1 MRSSELFAPS
11 GQADALPTFAVTAGS
26 LAAYALFGWAPLRA
40 VDRVRGSMTVYA
52 VCCVA
57 LAAVYAVTSLPVL
70 SDASGAR
77 AFLLV
82 LRGFLGVTTLVS
94 WFALLGDRPRLFQV
108 SAIAVAFAATALAD
122 LAFLALQAAVGFA
135 LLVALPL
142 LSLGAYRVVARK
154 RSGAGAAAAAPAGA
168 AADAAVGDA
177 EPSRAASGGVARVLG
192 SPILF
197 CLLAGAVLGC
207 IQGVG
212 ADLVLAHE
220 QLAGGYV
227 ANNLLVAAALAIAA
241 ALVGGGAA
249 FAHDGDDAR
258 LLAYA
263 RLTVIVA
270 LVLALCLANVLMMSG
285 TFVSL
290 TAAKLI
296 GALLLAY
303 AWFAACAR
311 PGARA
316 VRALARMLVCWQVA
330 AALLQAAVMA
340 MAGEGPVQVVN
351 VIVVILLGAVLVMQL
366 FPLFLSSRP
375 ATFPTGPSNGQTR
388 SQALSISADE
398 ADLALVERFA
408 DEYGLTP
415 RERELL
421 GFFAQGYSVAY
432 ASEQLVLSPYTV
444 RTHLRNIYVKTDTHS
459 RDDLLALLK
468 TY

>member
-1 MRSSELFAPS
+1 M
-11 GQADALPTFAVTAGS
+11 TAGS

-40 VDRVRGSMTVYA
+40 VDRVRGSMPVYA

-77 AFLLV
+77 ALLLV

-168 AADAAVGDA
+168 ASAAAVGDA

-241 ALVGGGAA
+241 ALVVPGV
-249 FAHDGDDAR
+249 DDA
-258 LLAYA
+258 AA
-263 RLTVIVA
+263 R
-270 LVLALCLANVLMMSG
+270 
-285 TFVSL
+285 
-290 TAAKLI
+290 AAA
-296 GALLLAY
+296 GAVMGATSSLLLAW
-303 AWFAACAR
+303 AGENNAPDAGATSTATA
-311 PGARA
+311 GAR
-316 VRALARMLVCWQVA
+316 R
-330 AALLQAAVMA
+330 
-340 MAGEGPVQVVN
+340 
-351 VIVVILLGAVLVMQL
+351 
-366 FPLFLSSRP
+366 SRTT
-375 ATFPTGPSNGQTR
+375 ATTR
-388 SQALSISADE
+388 GCSM
-398 ADLALVERFA
+398 R
-408 DEYGLTP
+408 G
-415 RERELL
+415 
-421 GFFAQGYSVAY
+421 
-432 ASEQLVLSPYTV
+432 
-444 RTHLRNIYVKTDTHS
+444 
-459 RDDLLALLK
+459 
-468 TY
+468 